1 MSVLYATSDL
11 PVGAVTDSNAR
22 EGMLVRREVSN
33 APLVVISFTFEI
45 TVVRFA
51 PLWELTVYASS
62 KTVAEVEKW
71 DEVKV
76 SEVSKNSRC
85 PKK

>member
-1 MSVLYATSDL
+1 MSVLYATSAL

-76 SEVSKNSRC
+76 G
-85 PKK
+85 

>member
-1 MSVLYATSDL
+1 MSVLYDTSDL
-11 PVGAVTDSNAR
+11 PVGAATDWNAR
-22 EGMLVRREVSN
+22 EGILALRELSN
-33 APLVVISFTFEI
+33 APLVVISFTFDI
-45 TVVRFA
+45 TDVAFA

>member
-1 MSVLYATSDL
+1 MSVLYDTSDL

-22 EGMLVRREVSN
+22 EGMPVRREVSN

-76 SEVSKNSRC
+76 G
-85 PKK
+85 

>member
-1 MSVLYATSDL
+1 MSVLYDTSDL

-76 SEVSKNSRC
+76 G
-85 PKK
+85 

>member
-1 MSVLYATSDL
+1 M
-11 PVGAVTDSNAR
+11 TDSNAR

-76 SEVSKNSRC
+76 G
-85 PKK
+85 

>member
-11 PVGAVTDSNAR
+11 PVGAVADWNAR
-22 EGMLVRREVSN
+22 EGTLVRREVSN

-51 PLWELTVYASS
+51 PFWQLTVYASS

-76 SEVSKNSRC
+76 G
-85 PKK
+85 

>member
-1 MSVLYATSDL
+1 MSVLYDASDL

-51 PLWELTVYASS
+51 PLWQLTVYASS

-76 SEVSKNSRC
+76 GQVSQF
-85 PKK
+85 